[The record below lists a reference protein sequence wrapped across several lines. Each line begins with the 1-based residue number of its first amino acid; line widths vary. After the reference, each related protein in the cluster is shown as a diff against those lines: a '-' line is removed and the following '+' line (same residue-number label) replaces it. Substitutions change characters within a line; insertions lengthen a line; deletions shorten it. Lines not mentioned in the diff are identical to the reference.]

1 MEKLEF
7 LIALFSALSAIIA
20 LGVKLWQTVS
30 SLINEKKYSELFD
43 IVAKAIIEAET
54 IYSLSGEEK
63 KEKVMD
69 ITQRSAEALGIKEF
83 DSERISYLIESIIEI
98 TKKVNVKN

>member
-7 LIALFSALSAIIA
+7 LIAILSALSAIVA
-20 LGVKLWQTVS
+20 LVLKLWQVFS

-43 IVAKAIIEAET
+43 IVAKAVIEAEQ

-63 KEKVMD
+63 KERVMD
-69 ITQRSAEALGIKEF
+69 AVAKAAEELDVKEF
-83 DSERISYLIESIIEI
+83 DAERISYLIDSIIEI
-98 TKKVNVKN
+98 TKKVNVK